1 MKTYRMEVIT
11 QVLTI
16 SASSQEEAEAK
27 YEAHFDESDCP
38 CGSHSYDCDCVEVS
52 EETYH
57 LTTELVE
64 EVSA

>member
-1 MKTYRMEVIT
+1 MKTYKMEVIT

-27 YEAHFDESDCP
+27 YDAYFDESDCP
-38 CGSHSYDCDCVEVS
+38 CGNHAYECDCVEVS

-57 LTTELVE
+57 NTTELDE